1 MKYSALVG
9 NPVEHSV
16 SPKLF
21 QTIMERYGYEYAHIK
36 IDIPQKANLKKVI
49 DNLFDLDFCGI
60 NITCPYKKDMFDYV
74 DIYEDGSEQI
84 HSINTIYKNNNKI
97 VGCNTDGLAAIM
109 SINRE
114 MEINQNTKVIL
125 FGAGGVAYSIFY
137 ELLKYTK
144 NIIIIDRYIEDA
156 KQMINDL
163 NANNSYFNLKNVN
176 DYKNLLIDADLIINA
191 TSVGMHPDNN
201 SILSK
206 KIINELPKNKV
217 FFDVVFNPWD
227 TKFIEYAKES
237 GNKAVSG
244 GYMLI
249 YQATLALSKW
259 LSAKITLNEQE
270 INEIIEIVKKEIERL
285 S

>member
-36 IDIPQKANLKKVI
+36 IDIPQKGNLKKVI

>member
-21 QTIMERYGYEYAHIK
+21 QTIMEKYGYEYAHIK